1 MTARKAEQ
9 NGLLA
14 QLVRV
19 LGCQLRDHGF
29 ESRIDR
35 ERLFFENITYL
46 TKDRQN
52 MYSRIMQVE

>member
-1 MTARKAEQ
+1 MKQRSSNDSSERRA

-19 LGCQLRDHGF
+19 LGCQPRDHGF

-35 ERLFFENITYL
+35 ERLFFEDIN
-46 TKDRQN
+46 K
-52 MYSRIMQVE
+52 VG